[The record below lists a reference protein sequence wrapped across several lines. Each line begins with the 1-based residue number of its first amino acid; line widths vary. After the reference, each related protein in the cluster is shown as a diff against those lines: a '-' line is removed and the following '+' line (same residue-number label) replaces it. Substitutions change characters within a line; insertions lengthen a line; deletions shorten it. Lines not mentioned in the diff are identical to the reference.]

1 MINSNYNM
9 TKQEKIALSGMNKEQ
24 ISDLL
29 SEMNEPSYRADQ
41 IFHWVYVKSAN
52 TFAEMTNVSK
62 SLKVKLE
69 NRAVITSTKIVQR
82 QMSNDGTI
90 KYLLE
95 FPDGNRVETVLMR
108 FDNRPNL
115 TACVSTQVGCS
126 IKCIFCA
133 TGTKGF
139 IRNLTS
145 SEIIDQV
152 LTIQRDTGLRITNI
166 VFMGQGEP
174 LLNYDNLS
182 LAINMFNKSME
193 IGSRRVTVSTCGI
206 IPYIEKIGHDFPQ
219 LTLAVSLHAGSSEL
233 RKKLIP
239 VEHKYNINSLI
250 EALKRYYQLTKRR
263 ITIEYVLI
271 KDLNDSLHEAKKLNE
286 LLKDLHCNINL
297 IPYNSIDDES
307 GLAEPSEDQVKIF
320 KYAIELSGK
329 KVTVRLKRGDDI
341 SAACGQLSGEYN
353 E

>member
-1 MINSNYNM
+1 M
-9 TKQEKIALSGMNKEQ
+9 TKQDKIALSGMNKEEMTA
-24 ISDLL
+24 LL

-41 IFHWVYVKSAN
+41 LFHWIYVKSASS
-52 TFAEMTNVSK
+52 FEQMTNVSR
-62 SLKVKLE
+62 SLKSKLVE
-69 NRAVITSTKIVQR
+69 IAVITSTKIVQR
-82 QMSNDGTI
+82 QMSKDGTI

-95 FPDGNRVETVLMR
+95 YPDGNRVETVLMR

-133 TGTKGF
+133 TGTRGF
-139 IRNLTS
+139 VRNLTS

-182 LAINMFNKSME
+182 NAINMFNKFMD
-193 IGSRRVTVSTCGI
+193 IGSRRVTVSTSGI
-206 IPYIEKIGHDFPQ
+206 IPYIEKLGHDFPQ
-219 LTLAVSLHAGSSEL
+219 LTLAVSLHAASKEI
-233 RKKLIP
+233 RQKLVPI
-239 VEHKYNINSLI
+239 ENKYSIDKLI
-250 EALKRYYQLTKRR
+250 EALKSYYTLTKRR
-263 ITIEYVLI
+263 VTIEYVLI
-271 KDLNDSLHEAKKLNE
+271 KGINDDLQEAKKLNE

-297 IPYNSIDDES
+297 IPYNSIDNDS
-307 GLAEPSEDQVKIF
+307 GLAEPTEDQVKMF
-320 KYAIELSGK
+320 KYLIELSGK

-353 E
+353 I